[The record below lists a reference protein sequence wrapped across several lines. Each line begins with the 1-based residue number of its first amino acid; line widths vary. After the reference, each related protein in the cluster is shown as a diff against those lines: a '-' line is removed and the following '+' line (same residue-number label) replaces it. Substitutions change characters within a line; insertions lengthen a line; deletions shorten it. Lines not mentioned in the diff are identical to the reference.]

1 MITPEEFLGNMQ
13 FPNLAFGEQ
22 FISDYYRAFVN
33 TLPCS
38 YPKCENTPCDAHHT
52 IHKSAGKSAGDELT
66 IPLCRSH
73 HSKWISV
80 DRFEHETG
88 LKIAD
93 VIRSVWQRFIRK
105 VEEIVSAEHPERRKP
120 KVNQKSTRKQSKDN
134 LIFKPIKNSKMQ
146 RCKRCLF
153 KSEPTD
159 EMRHFEHCSEYIQK

>member
-1 MITPEEFLGNMQ
+1 MITPEEFLGNTT
-13 FPNLAFGEQ
+13 FPSLNFGEQ

-38 YPKCENTPCDAHHT
+38 YPKCENTPSDAHHP

-66 IPLCRSH
+66 IPLCRIH

-80 DRFEHETG
+80 DRFERETG

-105 VEEIVSAEHPERRKP
+105 VEEIVSAEQPERRKP
-120 KVNQKSTRKQSKDN
+120 KMQQTKKPGFT
-134 LIFKPIKNSKMQ
+134 FKKIKRSRMEK
-146 RCKRCLF
+146 CPDCLF
-153 KSEPTD
+153 KSLPSD
-159 EMRHFEHCSEYIQK
+159 ETRHFETCEHSQTAK